1 MNVVSDIHLQR
12 RGKLHPVDFLRREK
26 CSTVNAD
33 PVRDEAVNWELVP
46 GYKSCTFLYMEYS

>member
-1 MNVVSDIHLQR
+1 
-12 RGKLHPVDFLRREK
+12 VDFLGREK